1 MASPHGAGPAT
12 STSTGTP
19 AAVRTDPHRVVG
31 TLAVGPGVPSAEV
44 VRGFP
49 GEAPQPVT
57 ALAASTASTLAATA
71 RE

>member
-1 MASPHGAGPAT
+1 M
-12 STSTGTP
+12 
-19 AAVRTDPHRVVG
+19 RTDPHRVVG
-31 TLAVGPGVPSAEV
+31 TLAVGPGVPPAEV

-57 ALAASTASTLAATA
+57 ALAASTARTLAATA